1 MQLKSDS
8 QPIGSLGS
16 GQSAR
21 LSGRWVSWRRCL
33 RVRAQHSGNSYDVA
47 RRHRE
52 LEVLVD
58 APHPPVHGLADA
70 PHGLAPAEVLFD
82 ALANRLADGIARV
95 AHRTAVNRAA
105 PAPPG
110 VVTGHMG
117 RDVAAAA
124 GGDQVL
130 GVVGLVGTE
139 ALGLCAPY
147 SIEHRERCS
156 TLALAIGVR
165 YHGALP
171 QPGAALH
178 EHMALVAKNRG
189 GVLALLKQPCL
200 PNGAALM
207 GGVGPPLPPPVG
219 LLVAFRSR
227 RGLVVRFLPWPES
240 LVARPRPDHPG
251 LHPEEP
257 LRQP

>member
-58 APHPPVHGLADA
+58 ARHPPVHGLADA
-70 PHGLAPAEVLFD
+70 PHGLAPAKVLFD

-124 GGDQVL
+124 GGDKVL

-165 YHGALP
+165 HHGAHH
-171 QPGAALH
+171 QPGAVLH

-189 GVLALLKQPCL
+189 GVLALAKQPFVRI
-200 PNGAALM
+200 GAALI
-207 GGVGPPLPPPVG
+207 GVVFARVTLSTV
-219 LLVAFRSR
+219 LRAAFRYR
-227 RGLVVRFLPWPES
+227 M
-240 LVARPRPDHPG
+240 
-251 LHPEEP
+251 
-257 LRQP
+257 